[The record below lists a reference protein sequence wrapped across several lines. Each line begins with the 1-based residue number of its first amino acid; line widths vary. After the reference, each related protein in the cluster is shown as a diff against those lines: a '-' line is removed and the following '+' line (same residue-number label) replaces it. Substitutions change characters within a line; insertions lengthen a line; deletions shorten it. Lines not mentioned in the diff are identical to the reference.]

1 MSGVLQPFGKTGPL
15 AVDKTLGEAFSIV
28 KQVRDNLPIITNAA
42 ALLAELQLITD
53 NITGIQG
60 PQGDKGDKGDKG
72 DVGDVGIQG
81 LKGDKGDKGD
91 TGERGPIG
99 LTPEIPNL
107 EHVPYVP
114 VGPGNPAIPGSAGA
128 IIREIIAEREL
139 TQAQVDQLIT
149 DTTSLGTQVIANAL
163 STTTLDA
170 ALDQLAADHAGLVGV
185 VNAIVDFNES
195 GEGLAVLIANETS
208 SRITGDA
215 ALAAKIAF
223 LGATNGAN
231 TAFELNLTTVK
242 VSPTETLGQR
252 LSALSASDGSLTALI
267 QAEET
272 ARIAGDE
279 AEATARAS
287 LAAGIPGQIGAA
299 IASEQTARTT
309 AIAAETSA
317 RNTQASAIRLEFANA
332 DAAEAAARTSAITA
346 AINSEASTRAT
357 ADTAEA
363 NARTA
368 LAASINT
375 TINNEITNRGA
386 AILNEANLRIAGDA
400 AEATQRTALAATVTS
415 NNNTLTAAITAEAT
429 ARATADNVFA
439 ENFALMGARSGD
451 NAAFILDMSKVQVG
465 GGVSIGSRLS
475 GIDASIGG
483 VSASVAVQSSAIA
496 TLQGRTSAFWSVGV
510 TAGGRAQLSVYA
522 DINGGAGVDIVGDVR
537 INGNLL
543 VTGTVN
549 STQIAANAVT
559 RGGITINAGGVTLT
573 SSFQDAAEVTI
584 DMVGGAAKIDFA
596 AYLAGQGI
604 GIGGNVLWRL
614 LRNGTEIR
622 TGTLML
628 FPGEQTVYGGNV
640 GENPYPV
647 YTPVAGM
654 FPFFHVDTSG
664 ATGSVTYKVQLRMN
678 GVLSYGSFSDRQ
690 LSVTEFRR

>member
-1 MSGVLQPFGKTGPL
+1 MGALQPFGKTGPL

-28 KQVRDNLPIITNAA
+28 KEVRDNLPVIINAA
-42 ALLAELQLITD
+42 NLLAELQLITD

-60 PQGDKGDKGDKG
+60 PQGEKGDKGDKGDKG
-72 DVGDVGIQG
+72 EIGLQGLQGLQGIQG
-81 LKGDKGDKGD
+81 EQ
-91 TGERGPIG
+91 GEQGPIG
-99 LTPEIPNL
+99 LTPAVPNTDAVP
-107 EHVPYVP
+107 HVPSP
-114 VGPGNPAIPGSAGA
+114 GPGAAVPGSAGQYLRDTIA
-128 IIREIIAEREL
+128 QLETSQAEI
-139 TQAQVDQLIT
+139 DGLIT
-149 DTTSLGTQVIANAL
+149 QTTDLGTQVIANAL
-163 STTTLDA
+163 STTTVSN
-170 ALDQLAADHAGLVGV
+170 ALAVLRADHEGLAGV
-185 VNAIVDFNES
+185 VDAIVSFTES

-208 SRITGDA
+208 ARILGDS
-215 ALAAKIAF
+215 ALGAKLDF
-223 LGATNGAN
+223 LGATNGTN

-252 LSALSASDGSLTALI
+252 LSTLNANNGTLTAQI
-267 QAEET
+267 QEEET

-279 AEATARAS
+279 AEATARAT

-299 IASEQTARTT
+299 IATEAAARTT
-309 AIAAETSA
+309 AISAETSA

-332 DAAEAAARTSAITA
+332 DAAEAAARTA
-346 AINSEASTRAT
+346 AINAAITSEASTRVT
-357 ADTAEA
+357 AITAEA
-363 NARTA
+363 TARTT
-368 LAASINT
+368 LAASLNT
-375 TINNEITNRGA
+375 RIDNEITNRGA
-386 AILNEANLRIAGDA
+386 AILNEANLRISGDE
-400 AEATQRTALAATVTS
+400 AEAYQRGLLAATVTT
-415 NNNTLTAAITAEAT
+415 NNTTLTASITAEAT
-429 ARATADNVFA
+429 ARATADGVFTQ
-439 ENFALMGARSGD
+439 NFALLGARSGD
-451 NAAFILDMSKVQVG
+451 NTAFILDMNKVQVA
-465 GGVSIGSRLS
+465 GGVALGTRLS

-483 VSASVAVQSSAIA
+483 VSATVTTQSSAIA

-559 RGGITINAGGVTLT
+559 RGGITLNAGSITLT

-596 AYLAGQGI
+596 AYVAGQGV

-614 LRNGTEIR
+614 LRNGVEIR

-628 FPGEQTVYGGNV
+628 FPGEQTVYGGTV

-664 ATGSVTYKVQLRMN
+664 PTGSVTYKVQLRMN
-678 GVLSYGSFSDRQ
+678 GALSYGDFADRQ